1 MSIFASFL
9 SGIAIFFVFSFF
21 PVLTTLLSFSVAV
34 LSLIRKRYLF
44 VFFLVI
50 SLICSYLRYIP
61 PPDVSAFS
69 KKNIAIEFEAEETP
83 FELSSGKYGNRA
95 LVLHALDIEKNESV
109 RGLKNREV
117 IIVSDT
123 GLANHMRYRII
134 AKGGKDNERLNPGV
148 AAADRYYFYLE
159 DTISAEEKRSKGVI
173 SWFMEKRES
182 LNLQIKDSFATD
194 TASLLIAITT
204 GGPSLMSQDLKD
216 AFTTTG
222 LAHMLSISG
231 THFGLFSMLIFGMT
245 KLAITSIPYKALQRI
260 TVWLSPSQAAAVISL
275 PFMIMYLLISGA
287 SIPAV
292 RSFIMINIF
301 LLGLLIGRKGFWLNS
316 LLFAAFIICLWEP
329 SAMLSLSFQLS
340 FLAVLFIGISL
351 GDREKTPQEQII
363 PQPDEKEKS
372 LPGRMIKPLE
382 DSVILTISVSLGTAP
397 LVAYY
402 FHYFS
407 VISPLSNLVITPLV
421 GFILLPLSLISAF
434 TFIFTG
440 YYPFKPIIGLASE
453 ASLRLIKFAGAIP
466 FADIKV
472 PSFPLIVIPVFYA
485 GVILYLVRSSA
496 RKKTRIR
503 YIIISSAAG
512 AVIFIASLF
521 ASDAGMAVTYLD
533 VGQGDSAVIEASGK
547 TIVIDTGRTGR
558 EVKSHIRYLGKRSI
572 DALIITHADS
582 DHCGGT
588 PLLAESNIVSE
599 IWDNGL
605 LIYPEG
611 LGAISKRHFE
621 RGDVITWDGFALYI
635 LHPYKG
641 FYTFSDS
648 YPSEENNNS
657 LSARVTGKWSSF
669 LFTADAAVEAEED
682 MLHLGRLLKSDVFK
696 VPHHGSLTSTTEG
709 FLASVSPD
717 IAVISVGRQNPYGH
731 PHHEILE
738 RLKGIRVYRTD
749 RDGAVKIT
757 ETRHG
762 LKVKTFRDFTFEK
775 ADRISGEWR
784 NIKRLFM
791 KW

>member
-1 MSIFASFL
+1 MIFVSFL
-9 SGIAIFFVFSFF
+9 SGIAIFFTFSTF

-34 LSLIRKRYLF
+34 LSLIKRRYVF
-44 VFFLVI
+44 VIFLVI
-50 SLICSYLRYIP
+50 SLIYAYFRYAP

-69 KKNIAIEFEAEETP
+69 AKIVEIECAVKEPP
-83 FELSSGKYGNRA
+83 FELSSGKYGNKA
-95 LVLHALDIEKNESV
+95 MVLNALDIEKDEPII
-109 RGLKNREV
+109 GLKNREV

-134 AKGGKDNERLNPGV
+134 AKGGRDNERLNPGV
-148 AAADRYYFYLE
+148 VGTDRYYFYLE
-159 DTISAEEKRSKGVI
+159 DINETEESSSKGVI
-173 SWFMEKRES
+173 LWFREKRES
-182 LNLQIKDSFATD
+182 LNRHLKDNFTKD
-194 TASLLIAITT
+194 TASLLTAVTT
-204 GGPSLMSQDLKD
+204 GGQSLMSEEIKE

-222 LAHMLSISG
+222 LAHLLSISG

-245 KLAITSIPYKALQRI
+245 RLAITSIPYRALQKI
-260 TVWLSPSQAAAVISL
+260 TVWLTPSQAAAIISL

-287 SIPAV
+287 SVPAV

-316 LLFAAFIICLWEP
+316 LMFAAFIICIGEP

-351 GDREKTPQEQII
+351 GDREKIPQEQTI
-363 PQPDEKEKS
+363 PQPEEKEKT
-372 LPGRMIKPLE
+372 LPDRLIKPLK

-397 LVAYY
+397 IVAYY

-407 VISPLSNLVITPLV
+407 IISPLSNLIITPLI

-434 TFIFTG
+434 AFIFTG
-440 YYPFKPIIGLASE
+440 CYPFKPIIGLVAE
-453 ASLRLIKFAGAIP
+453 ASLRLIKFSGAIP
-466 FADIKV
+466 FADIKI
-472 PSFPLIVIPVFYA
+472 PPFPLIVIPVFYA
-485 GVILYLVRSSA
+485 GVILYLVRSSDEM
-496 RKKTRIR
+496 KTRIR

-512 AVIFIASLF
+512 ASMFIASLLL
-521 ASDAGMAVTYLD
+521 SDAGLAVTYLD

-572 DALIITHADS
+572 DALIITHSDS

-588 PLLAESNIVSE
+588 SLLAESNMVRE

-605 LIYPEG
+605 LTYPEG
-611 LGAISKRHFE
+611 LSAISKRHFE
-621 RGDVITWDGFALYI
+621 RGDVITWDRFALNI

-657 LSARVTGKWSSF
+657 LTARVTGKWSSF
-669 LFTADAAVEAEED
+669 LFTADAAEEAEED

-696 VPHHGSLTSTTEG
+696 IPHHGSRTSTTEG

-717 IAVISVGRQNPYGH
+717 IAVISVGRQNPFGH

-738 RLKGIRVYRTD
+738 RLQGIRVYRTD

-757 ETRHG
+757 ETSHG
-762 LKVKTFRDFTFEK
+762 LKVKTFKGFMFEK
-775 ADRISGEWR
+775 ADGISGEWR